1 MIVAGAKGVRC
12 FGDLGEEKVSKADWG
27 SKAGRITEVQI
38 VGRNASYALVAFTES
53 QDVLVYSLPALDH
66 MHTFPIPF
74 SSPPSSIS
82 SIPPSADITGDFLT
96 FTPLDPSN
104 DNSPVIAM
112 HINTLFNIRRAYHVP
127 LVSLTEGYAAGKP
140 IPPQPQPVGLG
151 PAGLFSGLA
160 WLVGQAEAAMTGDQ
174 VDALRTSPL
183 SFYPHFYSTFIF
195 FLTQPCFTVAGPNRV
210 IPERPPP
217 RVASGSKYNEWQA
230 GGAGAGG
237 SRASNAAASAGRAQG
252 DLYNRLHAAVSER
265 G

>member
-1 MIVAGAKGVRC
+1 MIIAGAKGVRC

-174 VDALRTSPL
+174 VDALRTSPT
-183 SFYPHFYSTFIF
+183 SFYSHSDSTFR
-195 FLTQPCFTVAGPNRV
+195 FLPV
-210 IPERPPP
+210 
-217 RVASGSKYNEWQA
+217 
-230 GGAGAGG
+230 
-237 SRASNAAASAGRAQG
+237 
-252 DLYNRLHAAVSER
+252 D
-265 G
+265 